1 LSVDEDVFMTTG
13 ARATRTD
20 ARRNYEALLAAA
32 RSALA
37 EHGPDAPLDDI
48 ARRAGLG
55 IGTLYRHFPTRQSLL
70 EAVFQD
76 GLEAIRA
83 EAEELLASAPPAEA
97 LARWLRSNLVR
108 ATPYRGLAAAVMV
121 TLVDERSDL
130 YAACAEMRAAG
141 RALVARAQEAGGL
154 RADVDLSDLLLLVH
168 GIAWAGE
175 QASQPAE
182 RIERL
187 LTVTLQGL
195 QGGETIN
202 EKAPRTR

>member
-1 LSVDEDVFMTTG
+1 MNDAVPMTTG
-13 ARATRTD
+13 TRPTRAD

-70 EAVFQD
+70 AAVFQD

-83 EAEELLASAPPAEA
+83 EAEELLLSTSPAEA
-97 LARWLRSNLVR
+97 LARWLRTNLIT
-108 ATPYRGLAAAVMV
+108 ATTYRGLAASVMV
-121 TLVDERSDL
+121 TLLDEGSDL
-130 YAACAEMRAAG
+130 YVACKEMRAAG
-141 RALVARAQEAGGL
+141 AALVARAQEAGAL
-154 RADVDLSDLLLLVH
+154 RPDVDLSDLLLLVH

-175 QASQPAE
+175 QASQPAD
-182 RIERL
+182 RAERL
-187 LTVTLQGL
+187 LTVMLQGL
-195 QGGETIN
+195 GREGTFIAE
-202 EKAPRTR
+202 APHTP